1 MQIELILKCEK
12 LLINKLISLLYM
24 ETIVLPLP
32 LTILAPQILNHFA
45 FDKAKAA
52 NWEIKGTRIFKLVP
66 VRNRNKSRRS
76 EENREENFVFISCNH
91 ITLLALCNR
100 FCRTFT

>member
-1 MQIELILKCEK
+1 
-12 LLINKLISLLYM
+12 M
-24 ETIVLPLP
+24 ETIVLLLP

-45 FDKAKAA
+45 FGKAKAA

-76 EENREENFVFISCNH
+76 EEIEKG
-91 ITLLALCNR
+91 TLSLSVVTILRYWLCTTA
-100 FCRTFT
+100 FAEHLLDII